1 MRADMGQPPGAP
13 ASDAALAA
21 LMVRYQQGEMAAFE
35 ELYGHTLPMIR
46 GYLGALTRDASRTA
60 DLAQECYLQI
70 HRSRHTYDPSLPV
83 RPWMLGIARH
93 VRLTHQRR
101 RWRQLS
107 REVDGLE
114 SLPDLPVPA
123 EMEGL
128 ADRDALA
135 RALARLPADRRE
147 ALVLHHVYGLSFR
160 EIARMVGVSE
170 VAARIRASRGM
181 TELRGALRVRG
192 SDG

>member
-21 LMVRYQQGEMAAFE
+21 LMVRYQRGEMAAFE
-35 ELYGHTLPMIR
+35 ELYRRTLPMVR
-46 GYLGALTRDASRTA
+46 GYLAALTRDAARTA
-60 DLAQECYLQI
+60 DLAQECYLQV

-83 RPWMLGIARH
+83 TPWMLGIARH
-93 VRLTHQRR
+93 VRLTDQRR
-101 RWRQLS
+101 RWRRLS
-107 REVDGLE
+107 REVDNLE
-114 SLPDLPVPA
+114 TLPELPVPA

-128 ADRDALA
+128 ADRDALT
-135 RALARLPADRRE
+135 RALALLPADRRE

-160 EIARMVGVSE
+160 EIARVVGVSE

-181 TELRGALRVRG
+181 TELRATLGARG
-192 SDG
+192 ARG